1 MITNDNNNSGGL
13 LFSSELHT
21 ILAESAESIV
31 NRQVDAALLYH
42 RHSGTLQ
49 DSLQKKSYSITDAGD
64 FQSLIFS
71 YPKHIRSLDRQHTV
85 WGRKKKDYHPIYNK
99 PLYGEIYRYTIPMV
113 RGVIRRMFRRHISN
127 LKKAFN
133 KPIDIQL

>member
-13 LFSSELHT
+13 LFSAEVRT
-21 ILAESAESIV
+21 ILSESGDTIIR
-31 NRQVDAALLYH
+31 RQADAASLYN

-49 DSLQKKSYSITDAGD
+49 DSLHGTPYTIRDAGD
-64 FQSLIFS
+64 TQSLIFS
-71 YPKHIRSLDRQHTV
+71 YPKHIRALDRQRTV
-85 WGRKKKDYHPIYNK
+85 WGKKKTDYHPIYNK

-113 RGVIRRMFRRHISN
+113 RGVIRRMLRQHTAS
-127 LKKAFN
+127 LKKIFQ